1 MTRSPI
7 RELLFTLLLKV
18 GVASSIAALLARW
31 NTSARP
37 LHRNNAIRP
46 ETEADAVMTPPLIVG
61 VTLRLAF
68 RPTVSPI
75 FLSKAHS

>member
-1 MTRSPI
+1 M
-7 RELLFTLLLKV
+7 KV

-31 NTSARP
+31 NTFRRVLSP
-37 LHRNNAIRP
+37 NNAIRP
-46 ETEADAVMTPPLIVG
+46 ETEADAVYDAAADRGRDASAGLS
-61 VTLRLAF
+61 